1 MKIVFKP
8 VNEEAKEDLIKALA
22 ASEHFCPGD
31 FDLES
36 TCNLICEEC
45 WKAAFEYAEKNGE
58 WNRCSQNPAPKE
70 GRPVLVTMLDYKGE
84 RFVTETLDKRATKE
98 NKVIAW
104 QYPPDVYKG
113 EE

>member
-8 VNEEAKEDLIKALA
+8 VNEDVKEDLIKVLA
-22 ASEHFCPGD
+22 ASEDFCPKD
-31 FDLES
+31 FGLEEP
-36 TCNLICEEC
+36 CDFICEEC
-45 WKAAFEYAEKNGE
+45 WKRAFEAAEKNGE
-58 WNRCSQNPAPKE
+58 WNRCSQKPAPKE
-70 GRPVLVTMLDYKGE
+70 GRPVLVTMLDYEGK

-113 EE
+113 EI

>member
-8 VNEEAKEDLIKALA
+8 QMEEHKRNLIKALA
-22 ASEHFCPGD
+22 ASEVLCPEYFG
-31 FDLES
+31 LES
-36 TCNLICEEC
+36 TCDLICDEC
-45 WKAAFEYAEKNGE
+45 WKRAFEAAEKNGE

-70 GRPVLVTMLDYKGE
+70 GRPVFVTMLDYEGK

-113 EE
+113 EA